1 MVMMENL
8 LINEKVYKQYFWDL
22 EEEFEK
28 EVITHSQELFG
39 EESIYIDIKKRI
51 GKGDVLSIPDGY
63 LIDFSFKNEPRLYI
77 LENELSTHDPFAHIG
92 QQLLKFAISYKA
104 SGRKIKEFLLNDII
118 KDTAKKSFIDNKL
131 KSLNIRNIDAFLES
145 LIFDKAVGAIV
156 VIDQTT
162 DDLINVINQLTM
174 NTEVVEFQT
183 FVTDREEFDS
193 HVHKYTPFQ
202 ADIREFKESKVA
214 GGVIENVDTIVV
226 PANKEGFE
234 ETFLGENR
242 WYAIRISK
250 SMIGKIKYIAGY
262 QTAPTSAITHYAEV
276 SKIERYKDT
285 DKFIVYFTDQ
295 ANEIGPL
302 ELIPK
307 PKGKV
312 KAPQAPRY
320 TTFDKLKNAKNFDE
334 VFQ

>member
-1 MVMMENL
+1 MMENL
-8 LINEKVYKQYFWDL
+8 LINEKVYKQYLWDL

-156 VIDQTT
+156 VIYQTT

-202 ADIREFKESKVA
+202 ADIREFKESKV
-214 GGVIENVDTIVV
+214 GVIENVDTIVV

-285 DKFIVYFTDQ
+285 DKFIVYFKDQ

-302 ELIPK
+302 KLVPK
-307 PKGKV
+307 PKGEV

-320 TTFDKLKNAKNFDE
+320 TTFDKLKNAKNLDE

>member
-1 MVMMENL
+1 MENL
-8 LINEKVYKQYFWDL
+8 LIAEKVYKQYLWDL

-63 LIDFSFKNEPRLYI
+63 LIDFSFKNDPRLYI
-77 LENELSTHDPFAHIG
+77 LENELSIHDPFVHIG
-92 QQLLKFAISYKA
+92 QQLLKFSISYKA
-104 SGRKIKEFLLNDII
+104 SGRRIKEFLLNDII
-118 KDTAKKSFIDNKL
+118 KDTTKKSFIDDKL

-145 LIFDKAVGAIV
+145 IIFDKPVGALI
-156 VIDQTT
+156 VIDQIT
-162 DDLINVINQLTM
+162 DDLTNVLNQLTM

-183 FVTDREEFDS
+183 FVTDEEEFDS

-202 ADIREFKESKVA
+202 ADVREFKESKVA

-234 ETFLGENR
+234 ETFLGENC

-250 SMIGKIKYIAGY
+250 SMIDKIKYVAGY

-276 SKIERYKDT
+276 AKVERYRDT
-285 DKFIVYFTDQ
+285 DKFIIHFKDQ
-295 ANEIGPL
+295 AKEIGPL
-302 ELIPK
+302 KLIPK
-307 PKGKV
+307 PEGKV
-312 KAPQAPRY
+312 KAPQSPRY
-320 TTFDKLKNAKNFDE
+320 TTFDNLKNAKSLDE
-334 VFQ
+334 VF

>member
-1 MVMMENL
+1 MMENL
-8 LINEKVYKQYFWDL
+8 LIAEKVYKQYLWDL

-28 EVITHSQELFG
+28 EVIIHSRELFG
-39 EESIYIDIKKRI
+39 DESIYIDIKKRI
-51 GKGDVLSIPDGY
+51 GTGDVLSIPDGY
-63 LIDFSFKNEPRLYI
+63 LIDFSFKNNPLLYI
-77 LENELSTHDPFAHIG
+77 IENELSTHDPFAHIG
-92 QQLLKFAISYKA
+92 QQLLKFSISYKA
-104 SGRKIKEFLLNDII
+104 SGRKIKEFLLNDIVGDI
-118 KDTAKKSFIDNKL
+118 VKKTLIDDKL

-145 LIFDKAVGAIV
+145 IIFDKTVGAII
-156 VIDQTT
+156 VIDQIT
-162 DDLINVINQLTM
+162 DDLTNVLNQLTM

-183 FVTDREEFDS
+183 FVTDDGEGFES

-234 ETFLGENR
+234 EAFLGENC

-250 SMIGKIKYIAGY
+250 LMIDKIKYIAGY

-285 DKFIVYFTDQ
+285 DKFIIYFKEQ
-295 ANEIGPL
+295 AKEIEPL
-302 ELIPK
+302 NLIPK

-320 TTFDKLKNAKNFDE
+320 TTFDKLKSAKSLDD
-334 VFQ
+334 VF